1 MLKYKLHRLSAIVV
15 LCIMAAVLIQS
26 FMYISIDSKNSKIF
40 NEDVS
45 TRMHRKHQILKRGCS
60 MVKSLFE
67 MSQVGFQTDALSSAS
82 DWFNFKKHQ
91 LDSPKCKL
99 ANINLKIP
107 LRMGLRLRFFSNGI
121 KESKIFHIR
130 FQYLMKTNVIHQ

>member
-26 FMYISIDSKNSKIF
+26 FMYISIDSKNSKVF

-67 MSQVGFQTDALSSAS
+67 MSQDGF
-82 DWFNFKKHQ
+82 
-91 LDSPKCKL
+91 
-99 ANINLKIP
+99 
-107 LRMGLRLRFFSNGI
+107 
-121 KESKIFHIR
+121 
-130 FQYLMKTNVIHQ
+130 